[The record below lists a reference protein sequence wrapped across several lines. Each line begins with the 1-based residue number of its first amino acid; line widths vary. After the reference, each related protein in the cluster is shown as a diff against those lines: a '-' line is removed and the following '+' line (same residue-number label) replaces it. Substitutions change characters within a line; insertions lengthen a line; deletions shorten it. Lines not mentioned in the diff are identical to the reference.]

1 MSEYAFKYNRFPLT
15 ISERIAPDGYEIIDQ
30 DGEPICEMGIL
41 EIAIT
46 IKDLLN
52 KEFHKEPTDELEKR

>member
-15 ISERIAPDGYEIIDQ
+15 ISDRNAPYEIIDQ
-30 DGEPICEMGIL
+30 DGKPICEMGTF

-52 KEFHKEPTDELEKR
+52 KEFHKEPTDEGS